1 MPSARPDAPVPRGL
15 IEAETG
21 TQALVGYVVDTGQDD
36 RRARA
41 WLEIGPQHTNRV
53 GMLHGGLISMLLDA
67 ACGFTASMMLGDG
80 SDRTPLV
87 TVSLT
92 VNFVQ
97 GARVG
102 QTVTA
107 IGAPAGSGRKIAHVT
122 GEIRDDEGRL
132 IATCTSVFRKISQ
145 GGNHDIGAT

>member
-1 MPSARPDAPVPRGL
+1 MPSPSPDPAAPRGL
-15 IEAETG
+15 IRDETG
-21 TQALVGYVVDTGQDD
+21 TQALVGYVVDTGQPD
-36 RRARA
+36 RKGRA

-53 GMLHGGLISMLLDA
+53 GMLHGGLIAMLLDA

-92 VNFVQ
+92 VNYVG
-97 GARVG
+97 GAKPG

-107 IGAPAGSGRKIAHVT
+107 IGHPAGGGRRIAHVS
-122 GEIRDDEGRL
+122 GEMRDEAGRMV
-132 IATCTSVFRKISQ
+132 ATASGVFRRISPERP
-145 GGNHDIGAT
+145 G